1 VVNVENELVKEVK
14 AHSEITVATLNKIGL
29 KKVNENQWICKAS
42 AEEMRWMM
50 LVLEQAQLL
59 SSLLRRSGDWRRS
72 GD

>member
-50 LVLEQAQLL
+50 LVLEQA
-59 SSLLRRSGDWRRS
+59 
-72 GD
+72 